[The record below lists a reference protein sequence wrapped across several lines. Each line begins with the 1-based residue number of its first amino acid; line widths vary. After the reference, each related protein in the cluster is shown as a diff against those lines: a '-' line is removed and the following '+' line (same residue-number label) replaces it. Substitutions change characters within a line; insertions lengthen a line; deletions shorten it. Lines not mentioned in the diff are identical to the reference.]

1 MLIHPYILAPYP
13 FGRKRPEQRSGSEF
27 LSFVS
32 LGAWGVWN
40 TWMGEIYETHRRGQ
54 GVAWGVINQRVANTI
69 APITIGAI
77 LASGSFLQT
86 VSFIL
91 VFLGVTFVADLF
103 LPETEGKILT

>member
-1 MLIHPYILAPYP
+1 M
-13 FGRKRPEQRSGSEF
+13 
-27 LSFVS
+27 LSFFS

-86 VSFIL
+86 VSFISI
-91 VFLGVTFVADLF
+91 FLGVTFVADLF